1 MAGFV
6 VNDSGEVLVV
16 RERHYNS
23 IWKLPGGL
31 ADPGED
37 FGVTACREV
46 EEETGVPTAFHS
58 LVGLRHQHE
67 MAFGRS
73 DIYVICR
80 LEPSGALDA
89 SPQEGE
95 IEAVCW
101 MPIQEFIDICNHPMC
116 ASLDLVQTRR
126 LLGFWSYWGRLSI

>member
-1 MAGFV
+1 M

-116 ASLDLVQTRR
+116 A
-126 LLGFWSYWGRLSI
+126 F